1 MIEQLKFILFESF
14 QSLKRYPLYS
24 FISSL
29 TIMICLIMLSF
40 IIYMSNITSNISENF
55 KNNESVLKI
64 FISNSLN
71 DLESRKICNEIKDE
85 FGFQK
90 AVFEDRNKLFN
101 NIDKNLK
108 SWLNDDLNF
117 IPCLCS
123 INIDL
128 KEINEIDGIIN
139 SIDEKYDNKIEKTVY
154 PRSYLIKFQ
163 KALSMSYSIIFMIGI
178 IVFIVSIFNVSNII
192 KLSIE
197 SRKDLIGILQLH
209 GARKYFIKAPFIIEG
224 IIHGFIGFLF
234 SSFIIII
241 IFNSFSLDM
250 YSHFLADSLITTIP
264 FKVYIFLNLIF
275 GVLLGLIG
283 SNLGASNYLE

>member
-40 IIYMSNITSNISENF
+40 IIYMSNITNNISENF

-90 AVFEDRNKLFN
+90 VVFEDRNKLFN

-163 KALSMSYSIIFMIGI
+163 KALSMGYSIIFMIGI

-241 IFNSFSLDM
+241 IFNLFSLDM